1 MQQDTIAMFDQ
12 HAATYDRTWRAMAPL
27 RDALQLVLDHV
38 FAPLP
43 DDANV
48 LCVGAGTGA
57 EILYLAQRH
66 PNWRFTAVEPS
77 GPMLDV
83 FRGKAETQ
91 GIASRCVF
99 HEGFLDSLPDDASG
113 EPFDAATSILVS
125 QFVTEPTERRAFF
138 RGIADRLRPGGYL
151 ASADLA
157 CDMTS
162 EAGRQLMD
170 VWFEMMSVAPEARER
185 ARGVYSSQVAV
196 VPPEAMD
203 DILWEGGF
211 DAPVRFFQSGLIHAW
226 FARQALE
233 G

>member
-12 HAATYDRTWRAMAPL
+12 HAATYDRTWSAMAPL
-27 RDALQLVLDHV
+27 RDALQLVLDNV
-38 FAPLP
+38 FTPLP
-43 DDANV
+43 AHASI
-48 LCVGAGTGA
+48 LCVGAGTG
-57 EILYLAQRH
+57 EEVLYLAQRH
-66 PNWRFTAVEPS
+66 PGWRFTAVEPS

-83 FRGKAETQ
+83 FRGKAEAR

-99 HEGFLDSLPDDASG
+99 HEGFLASLPES

-125 QFVTEPTERRAFF
+125 QFVTDPGERRAFF

-151 ASADLA
+151 VSADLA

-162 EAGRQLMD
+162 DAGRQLLD
-170 VWFEMMSVAPEARER
+170 VWFSMMSVAPEARER
-185 ARGVYSSQVAV
+185 AQGVYSSQVAV

-203 DILWEGGF
+203 DIIWEGGF
-211 DAPVRFFQSGLIHAW
+211 GTPVRCFQSGLIHAW

>member
-12 HAATYDRTWRAMAPL
+12 HAATYDQTWSAMAPL
-27 RDALQLVLDHV
+27 RDALQLVLDNV

-43 DDANV
+43 PDANV

-57 EILYLAQRH
+57 EILYLAERH
-66 PNWRFTAVEPS
+66 PTWRFTAVEPS

-83 FRGKAETQ
+83 FRAKARAQ

-99 HEGFLDSLPDDASG
+99 HEGFLDSLPEG

-125 QFVTEPTERRAFF
+125 QFVTDPAQRRAFF
-138 RGIADRLRPGGYL
+138 RGIAGRLRPGGYL

-162 EAGRQLMD
+162 EAGSRLLE
-170 VWFEMMSVAPEARER
+170 VWFEMMSVSPQARER
-185 ARGVYSSQVAV
+185 AKGVYGSQVAV

-203 DILWEGGF
+203 AILRDGGF
-211 DAPVRFFQSGLIHAW
+211 DKPVRFFQSGLIHAW
-226 FARQALE
+226 FARQAS
-233 G
+233 